1 MNVDEQGATWALPKK
16 GNECTE
22 STALRSMGA
31 GEGGTALLLTLM
43 ESRLGLVNGSGPI
56 VPIGAQAP
64 TGLLVLLSEA
74 LGGVGCGPASE
85 HQLLGFSSL

>member
-1 MNVDEQGATWALPKK
+1 MGPAEK
-16 GNECTE
+16 GKRMHRVHCVKEH
-22 STALRSMGA
+22 MGA

-43 ESRLGLVNGSGPI
+43 ESRLGPVDVSGPI
-56 VPIGAQAP
+56 MPIGAQAP

-85 HQLLGFSSL
+85 HQLLGFSAL